1 MRCPNCNE
9 EIEDGFL
16 YCKKCGTE
24 IRIVPDYNP
33 IVEDALSGTLKDIFD
48 EDRTKEPGKQ
58 KKLRREP
65 IGSRPH
71 YSISSYSA
79 SYISCL

>member
-48 EDRTKEPGKQ
+48 EDRPK
-58 KKLRREP
+58 
-65 IGSRPH
+65 
-71 YSISSYSA
+71 
-79 SYISCL
+79 